1 MIKSSLKKK
10 NSFILTSLDKSPSDI
25 LKFKN
30 GNIRLIKKNSKAKI
44 NSISLTNNNNRE
56 KRNLSETSGNSKNSD
71 KEKKN
76 RKLLINKS
84 LNLTNDFEKINKGR
98 NSFLKRNGVKTENKS
113 QLKISL
119 DKLVYIKEP
128 EKKKLNNSKNLSLNI
143 ENSKNENK
151 KKYGVKI
158 LHSRNLNSETINYNS
173 HKTFISF
180 LEKTSNEIERKSS
193 KNSLN
198 NNENINN
205 KDNNNN
211 TFYSPKIHLKNNSSH
226 EISNIYNINNN
237 YNNNHIQLI
246 DHSSTT
252 KSLNYFYLNK
262 NPNYFSS
269 SNDQISTDTNLL
281 PNKNYSQINNNSTVY
296 NNNNYINNEINN
308 NKNNNNPIKRKSKNF
323 HGIFH
328 QSVREQIDEL
338 DKKNE
343 HPPIL
348 KVRTLNRPNLKINIF
363 QEKTSSTDN
372 QINNTSLSL
381 SNNLTINNSET
392 ENNNNNYYNKTEN
405 IFENNVLTENN
416 NDSKLSQMRK
426 ESNFLKKLKEHHK
439 KGISNFKT
447 LKKKKKK
454 KEEESIILKDP
465 IKSAESDINN
475 LIKKSNKKIIS
486 FKKQLSK
493 IPEISIKNSEEKEK
507 TKNKSSSSKHIKEII
522 DINNHLKK
530 LNRNKSLNVKKGEN
544 IFNNIIDELVKKKSV
559 ENNNFEI
566 DASFESF
573 DSEKSI
579 KKQPRKRSNSIL
591 AFFRASSLRL
601 TMNEYHFN
609 SNKNLV
615 DLKKQKLIIHCR
627 YDIRNFTDKI
637 DNIKNNIKDKLI
649 SDSFI
654 QNNYYKSILLNET
667 INNNIPEKNTIC
679 LIPCEKYFIDF
690 KEKNFNEFNSDINK
704 LITFQNKIIEN
715 ILPESIK
722 RLILKKNLKVNLYE
736 HIIKGKY
743 LETDLGT
750 MDNLFNSNLLNHFE
764 KLRRPTLRSFKKFNR
779 HFTQILPII
788 LSGKAVEY
796 FNRFLIRD
804 TLLDEI
810 NNKKE
815 QEEIHKRKKFK
826 TGKVIK
832 FLSHHHHFKFFERNM
847 VKTLRIRLVSK
858 PNIIRANSTYSHNKS
873 SKYEKNKMSILN
885 ESFFER
891 KRNYLQNKYIEIQKK
906 KEAKKKENSISR
918 KKAISLYISPQN
930 SLSEKKMTYFNNIS
944 LRKFDKGLAID
955 RTLNIKDDLIKKC
968 KNYYEVLFLYI
979 KYGEYHKFKKIF
991 EYFNLSTEIYDNE
1004 GNSLLNLA
1012 VQCESTKLVK
1022 YLLLK
1027 DANPNSQNYKLNSP
1041 LHYALIYQNFEIAD
1055 ILIKYG
1061 ACENLK
1067 NGEGLTPWQCLN
1079 N

>member
-30 GNIRLIKKNSKAKI
+30 GNIRLIKKNSKGKM

-56 KRNLSETSGNSKNSD
+56 KRNLSGTSVNSNNSN

-128 EKKKLNNSKNLSLNI
+128 EKKKLNNSKNISLNI

-151 KKYGVKI
+151 NKYGVKI
-158 LHSRNLNSETINYNS
+158 LHSRNLNSETLNYNS
-173 HKTFISF
+173 HKAFISF

-198 NNENINN
+198 NTENYNN

-211 TFYSPKIHLKNNSSH
+211 TFYSPKINLKNNSSH
-226 EISNIYNINNN
+226 EISNIYN

-281 PNKNYSQINNNSTVY
+281 PNKNHSLINNNSVVY
-296 NNNNYINNEINN
+296 NNNYINNEINN
-308 NKNNNNPIKRKSKNF
+308 NKNNNYPVKKKSKNF

-328 QSVREQIDEL
+328 QSVREQIDEF

-343 HPPIL
+343 HHPIL
-348 KVRTLNRPNLKINIF
+348 KVRTLNIPNQKINIF
-363 QEKTSSTDN
+363 QEKTSSTEN
-372 QINNTSLSL
+372 QILNNTSLSS
-381 SNNLTINNSET
+381 SNNNDNLIINNSET
-392 ENNNNNYYNKTEN
+392 ENNNNNNNIKTEN
-405 IFENNVLTENN
+405 IIENNVVTQNN
-416 NDSKLSQMRK
+416 SKLSQIRK

-454 KEEESIILKDP
+454 KEEELIILKEP

-475 LIKKSNKKIIS
+475 LIKRPNKKIVS

-507 TKNKSSSSKHIKEII
+507 TKNKSSSSKQIKEII
-522 DINNHLKK
+522 DINNHIKK
-530 LNRNKSLNVKKGEN
+530 LNRNKSLNVKKGDN
-544 IFNNIIDELVKKKSV
+544 IFNNIIEEIVKKENS

-579 KKQPRKRSNSIL
+579 KKQPRKRSNSVL

-601 TMNEYHFN
+601 SMNEFQFN
-609 SNKNLV
+609 SNKNLI
-615 DLKKQKLIIHCR
+615 DLKKQKLINFCR
-627 YDIRNFTDKI
+627 YDIRNFIDKI
-637 DNIKNNIKDKLI
+637 DDAKNKLKDKLI

-654 QNNYYKSILLNET
+654 QNNYYKSILLNEI
-667 INNNIPEKNTIC
+667 INKNIPEKNNIYF
-679 LIPCEKYFIDF
+679 IQYEKYFNDF
-690 KEKNFNEFNSDINK
+690 NGKNFNEFNSDINK

-750 MDNLFNSNLLNHFE
+750 MENLFNVNLLNHFE

-804 TLLDEI
+804 TMLDGR

-815 QEEIHKRKKFK
+815 EEIHKRKKFK

-832 FLSHHHHFKFFERNM
+832 FLSHHHHFKYFERNM

-858 PNIIRANSTYSHNKS
+858 PNIIRANSTYSHNKL

-885 ESFFER
+885 ESFFHR
-891 KRNYLQNKYIEIQKK
+891 KRNYLQNKFIEIQKK
-906 KEAKKKENSISR
+906 KEEKKKKNSISS

-930 SLSEKKMTYFNNIS
+930 SFSEKKMIYFNNIS
-944 LRKFDKGLAID
+944 LRNFDKGLAID

-979 KYGEYHKFKKIF
+979 KYGEYHKFKKVF

-1012 VQCESTKLVK
+1012 VQCECTKLVK

-1027 DANPNSQNYKLNSP
+1027 DANPNSQNFKLNSP
-1041 LHYALIYQNFEIAD
+1041 LHYALIYKNFEIAD